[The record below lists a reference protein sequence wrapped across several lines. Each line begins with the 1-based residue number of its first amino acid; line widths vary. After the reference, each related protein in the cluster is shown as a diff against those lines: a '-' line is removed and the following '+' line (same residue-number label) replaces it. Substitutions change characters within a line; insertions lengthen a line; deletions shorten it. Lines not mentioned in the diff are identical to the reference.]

1 MAKKHYGQ
9 CALCGRECELTYEHI
24 PPKSAFNSKPAKMYT
39 GDKLILDSDRLP
51 WDVQGLT
58 YLNRQQGAGRY
69 SLCKDC
75 NSKTGTWYGSAYREI
90 AHIMAYALQAHENS
104 TIQGIGIRDVYPQ
117 RFIKQV
123 LSMFCSVN
131 DHASLKAFANP
142 VQVNRDKDL
151 SPLFQTLFDAQQ
163 GLFEASKLMDEL
175 RAFVL
180 QKDAVGLDKDKFRV
194 CMYATRSPLLKL
206 AGITSSIDIHE
217 PSNIVLSEI
226 TAEPLGFL
234 LYFNPP
240 KGFEHKG
247 CDITA
252 MADLRY
258 DDMTSI
264 EMPLQ
269 IFEMNTYF
277 PNDYRSKKEIESD
290 VQKSKEVFP

>member
-1 MAKKHYGQ
+1 MTKKHCGQ
-9 CALCGRECELTYEHI
+9 CALCGREGELTYEHI
-24 PPKSAFNSKPAKMYT
+24 PPKSAFNSNPTKLYT
-39 GDKLILDSDRLP
+39 GDKLIQNGDRLP

-58 YLNRQQGAGRY
+58 YLSQQQGSGLY

-90 AHIMAYALQAHENS
+90 AHIIAHSLQANKDS
-104 TIQGIGIRDVYPQ
+104 TFHGIGIKDVYPQ

-131 DHASLKAFANP
+131 DHEALKAFANP
-142 VQVNRDKDL
+142 VQVNHTQTL
-151 SPLFQTLFDAQQ
+151 SPLFQMLIDAQQ
-163 GLFEASKLMDEL
+163 GLFEASQLMDEL

-194 CMYATRSPLLKL
+194 CMYATRSPLRKL
-206 AGITSSIDIHE
+206 TGMTSAMDIHE
-217 PSNIVLSEI
+217 TSYVVLSEI

-240 KGFEHKG
+240 KDFEHTG

-252 MADLRY
+252 MADLGY
-258 DDMTSI
+258 DDKTSI
-264 EMPLQ
+264 EIPLQ

-277 PNDYRSKKEIESD
+277 PNDYRSKKEIERD
-290 VQKSKEVFP
+290 VQKSKEYLP